1 MDADAVQQIRKAFME
16 ARPINRFTYCLR
28 VLAGTLVMR
37 EHQDT
42 FSDVYM
48 AWNSDYAKPYR
59 QYLDVAV
66 PDIRPVWFYALY
78 SLISNRTAQEL
89 FDDIVPDLFRGETVS
104 VLKYLDVKADTT
116 FLELLRP
123 SFYKLL
129 SLLAVVLLAQQMY
142 HSEYPSQVL
151 RLNTPEEY
159 KNAINQSFQSWEHY
173 GGKFEKLK
181 FFDDPESLYQL
192 WMRVQGVT
200 MHPIS
205 IKVTGTVQKPI
216 EELQNAGFDNESILR
231 LYFGS
236 KEKDRNLYSALYQA
250 FGITEA
256 DKEFHFPDNTTME
269 FVTGREQLLQQ
280 TMSAWRRANASHIIR
295 ALYFRRS
302 AQNIGAE
309 NDVIYPLLRPLYSSD
324 RTALI
329 IEPSPFFI
337 KSMQE
342 DRRLSTPE
350 NYVFAFFSKVV
361 AMVYKRQYPS
371 FRFAFLSLDSS
382 KLIEIKQ
389 NPNKYASV
397 STPYLDECLDTSF
410 SLYICF
416 TRSWIES
423 SLPSILTWLST
434 QMCHNTELLF
444 CMPHALWD
452 RTDNSLREVIGRF
465 YDPKWI
471 MLLPSQS
478 DTDWFYKNMVA
489 SLTVKEDNSPSS
501 AKTCRIVRS
510 NRHILNPGASV
521 PQELVCQDPWPVCV
535 PSEQLFTGR
544 KTINTLWDEY
554 RPKPPK
560 ERSRD
565 GKKYYDYSREIRVWY
580 SWSKGR
586 GRYAFYDPPKKTLK
600 AGCLERGKC
609 ISSHTRFSAKSDE
622 SAKNRLEA
630 ILSSADF
637 KPELRKLI
645 KKSLMKLPE
654 RTFSL
659 KTVWFLCIELLQ
671 TKSIYN
677 HDLAIELF
685 TSKTFADL
693 MPESKWTAENYH
705 EELKK
710 AFPDTTDTE
719 YLALLRQLNLILG
732 TAVKEGYFPENPLS
746 DSVAKLLSNDK
757 NFREVRKALMKTSFT
772 LEEEK
777 RMLRFLRGHL
787 PQDSEFVGAAI
798 SFYTGMTNREI
809 CALTW
814 KDFHKIPDLRAWQ
827 LWVFKQV
834 NDEEKTENIPPDKKY
849 VFRRVPCVKPLA
861 DLLLNRKNYVIQ
873 ALQGQDMYN
882 ESAFENYPIV
892 CNEADFTGLC
902 KVNMLKRAKNIMES
916 EAGIVPI
923 TDEAVKKTDFNE
935 YGADRFRSNIR
946 YRTSQT
952 CGMSLGEMNYIL
964 GLTPPTTFSQHY
976 CDYTNDFAQLM
987 LCRKLERWSALHTE
1001 AIHMPEVHTLGD
1013 QLKLEYN
1020 DGSRGMAEFDLSL
1033 SDDEAVSLDIVD
1045 ERGVDVTCVKL
1056 PEIRGEYHE

>member
-66 PDIRPVWFYALY
+66 PDIRQKLFHALY

-256 DKEFHFPDNTTME
+256 DKEFHFPNNTTME

-410 SLYICF
+410 NLHICF

-478 DTDWFYKNMVA
+478 KTDWFYKNMVA
-489 SLTVKEDNSPSS
+489 SLTVKEDNIPSS
-501 AKTCRIVRS
+501 SKTCRIVRS

-586 GRYAFYDPPKKTLK
+586 GRFAFYDPPKKVLK

-609 ISSHTRFSAKSDE
+609 ITAHKSFSAKSI
-622 SAKNRLEA
+622 EA
-630 ILSSADF
+630 TEKAFEASLSSLKLD
-637 KPELRKLI
+637 PELRKLI
-645 KKSLMKLPE
+645 RKSLQK
-654 RTFSL
+654 RSDCAYSL
-659 KTVWFLCIELLQ
+659 KTLWFLCVETLQ
-671 TKSIYN
+671 KKSVYN
-677 HDLAIELF
+677 HDLAKTLF
-685 TSKTFADL
+685 
-693 MPESKWTAENYH
+693 ESKVFKDLIPDNEWTSENYR

-710 AFPDTTDTE
+710 AFPDADDTKF
-719 YLALLRQLNLILG
+719 LALLRQLNLILSA
-732 TAVKEGYFPENPLS
+732 AVQEGFIPENPLS
-746 DSVAKLLSNDK
+746 DSVAKLLSKDRA
-757 NFREVRKALMKTSFT
+757 FREVRKALMKTSFT

-814 KDFHKIPDLRAWQ
+814 GDFCKLSGIDAWQ

-834 NDEEKTENIPPDKKY
+834 NDTESVERIPPDKKY

-861 DLLLNRKNYVIQ
+861 NLLQMRKKYVIET
-873 ALQGQDMYN
+873 LQKEGAYD
-882 ESAFENYPIV
+882 ESNFDKYPIV
-892 CNEADFTGLC
+892 CSKGGFSELC
-902 KVNMLKRAKNIMES
+902 MVTALKKAKDKTES
-916 EAGIVPI
+916 AAGIVPI
-923 TDEAVKKTDFNE
+923 TDDAVRKTDFNE

-946 YRTSQT
+946 YRASQT

-1001 AIHMPEVHTLGD
+1001 ATRAPEVHALDG
-1013 QLKLEYN
+1013 QLKMEYN

-1033 SDDEAVSLDIVD
+1033 SGDKAVSFDIED
-1045 ERGVDVTCVKL
+1045 ERGVDITCVNL
-1056 PEIRGEYHE
+1056 PEKRGGYHE